1 MTELDE
7 IPRRESERDLKS
19 EEGFFLEEESGDSSD
34 QAPKLRRSTRQAA
47 KNTKPHGMGENE
59 AIGGSSDDSDFED
72 PRLAKGGSP
81 GRKSLQSMEI

>member
-34 QAPKLRRSTRQAA
+34 QAPKLRRSTR
-47 KNTKPHGMGENE
+47 
-59 AIGGSSDDSDFED
+59 
-72 PRLAKGGSP
+72 
-81 GRKSLQSMEI
+81 